1 MGLFDHWSPVQGQA
15 QDRSSEIV
23 LLSGFHSILKF
34 YLLREQLKNY
44 LKSWNFRSTHFS
56 LHPASWLCHLP
67 DVLGDADMDGP
78 GPVPLE
84 ISGSR
89 GGDAC
94 VSEYF

>member
-44 LKSWNFRSTHFS
+44 LKSWNFQINTLRF
-56 LHPASWLCHLP
+56 ASCLM
-67 DVLGDADMDGP
+67 A
-78 GPVPLE
+78 VP
-84 ISGSR
+84 SP
-89 GGDAC
+89 
-94 VSEYF
+94 